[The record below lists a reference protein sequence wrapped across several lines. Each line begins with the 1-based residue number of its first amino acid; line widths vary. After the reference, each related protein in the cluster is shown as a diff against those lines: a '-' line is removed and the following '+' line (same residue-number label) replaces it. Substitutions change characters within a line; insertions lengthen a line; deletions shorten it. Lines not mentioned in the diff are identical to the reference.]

1 MIAKFAALS
10 ALLGLAA
17 SQQVGTSTTE
27 THPKMTWQQCSA
39 GGSCTTKNGEV
50 TIDSNWRWVH
60 DKGGYT
66 NCYTGNAWNTT
77 ICADSK
83 KCAANCALD
92 GADYKATYGASTSGN
107 ALTLGFVTQG
117 SYGKLASALSCGTHA
132 KDTADPSRKLA
143 SNIGSRLYL
152 MASASKYQMFNL
164 LGNEFT
170 FDVDVSKLG

>member
-10 ALLGLAA
+10 ALLGIAA

-27 THPKMTWQQCSA
+27 THPKMTWQQCTS

-77 ICADSK
+77 ICKDSK
-83 KCAANCALD
+83 TCAANCALD

-107 ALTLGFVTQG
+107 ALTLGFVTKDT
-117 SYGKLASALSCGTHA
+117 YGK
-132 KDTADPSRKLA
+132 R
-143 SNIGSRLYL
+143 I
-152 MASASKYQMFNL
+152 
-164 LGNEFT
+164 
-170 FDVDVSKLG
+170 